1 MASQKNLVKLQH
13 KPTGEV
19 YYSRKNVKKLSESK
33 LKLKKYSPKL
43 RKHVI
48 FEEVKKLSKIKKQEA
63 PQAKKEAKEDKKD
76 K

>member
-1 MASQKNLVKLQH
+1 MIPIIFSVILLSTMAGQKNLVKLQH

-43 RKHVI
+43 QKHVV
-48 FEEVKKLSKIKKQEA
+48 FEEVKKLSKLKKGES
-63 PQAKKEAKEDKKD
+63 K
-76 K
+76 